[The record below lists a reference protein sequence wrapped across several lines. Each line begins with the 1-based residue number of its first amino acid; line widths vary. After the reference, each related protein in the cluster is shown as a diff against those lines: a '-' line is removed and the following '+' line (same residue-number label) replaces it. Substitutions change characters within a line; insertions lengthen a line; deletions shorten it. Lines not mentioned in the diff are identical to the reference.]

1 MLPFISFTPDVHGT
15 RIRLRTIIRLRWIAV
30 LGQAGT
36 VAAVYFA
43 LGFDLPIGLCALV
56 ILLSAFLNIY
66 LGTRYEGHLWL
77 KSGYASALLSYDVL
91 QLTALLYLTG
101 GLQNPFAFLILAP
114 VTVSASKQPVHLTLL
129 LGLLASAC
137 ITVLTVFHLP
147 LPWYLGETLILPL
160 TYIYGVWAAL
170 VSGAIFFAL
179 YARRIAKE
187 ARLMSDALAATEA
200 VLSRE
205 QSISA
210 LDGLAAAAAHELG
223 TPLSTIAIIATE
235 LLREMPSGG
244 PHGED
249 LKLLKSQ
256 TMRCRDILAKL
267 SAEGAN
273 EDDIVFSRLKI
284 SHLLEEVVEPYAVFD
299 IDIDVRVS
307 PADGTPDD
315 KVSAAEP
322 VFRRYPGLLYGLGN
336 IVENAADFA
345 NDRVDIRA
353 SWDKDTVTI
362 TITDDGPGFAPEI
375 RDRMGE
381 PYVTTREVRDTASS
395 TASTGDGNGLGLGFF
410 IAKTLLERSGG
421 RFNFFNRQSPAEGAV
436 VEITWPRDQIEAGN
450 NPIGALTS

>member
-1 MLPFISFTPDVHGT
+1 MHPFFPFTPDVHGSQL
-15 RIRLRTIIRLRWIAV
+15 RLRTIIRLRWIAV
-30 LGQAGT
+30 LGQAIT

-43 LGFDLPIGLCALV
+43 LGFNLPIGLCALV
-56 ILLSAFLNIY
+56 ISLSAWLNIY
-66 LGTRYEGHLWL
+66 LSTRYEGHLWL

-101 GLQNPFAFLILAP
+101 GLQNPFAFLIVAP
-114 VTVSASKQPVHLTLL
+114 VTVSASKQPVRLTIF
-129 LGLLASAC
+129 LGVLASVC
-137 ITVLTVFHLP
+137 ITALTVFHLP
-147 LPWYLGETLILPL
+147 LPWYPGETLILPL

-179 YARRIAKE
+179 YARRISKE

-205 QSISA
+205 QSMSA

-223 TPLSTIAIIATE
+223 TPLSTIAVIATE
-235 LLREMPSGG
+235 LLREMPAGSPQGD
-244 PHGED
+244 D

-256 TMRCRDILAKL
+256 AMRCRDILAKL
-267 SAEGAN
+267 SSGGAD
-273 EDDIVFSRLKI
+273 EDDIVLSRLPV

-307 PADGTPDD
+307 PAGSAKKD
-315 KVSAAEP
+315 KESASEP
-322 VFRRYPGLLYGLGN
+322 VFRRNPGLLYGLGN

-345 NDRVDIRA
+345 KDRVDIRA

-362 TITDDGPGFAPEI
+362 TIADDGPGFAPEI
-375 RDRMGE
+375 RNRMGE
-381 PYVTTREVRDTASS
+381 PYVTTRAARDPASG
-395 TASTGDGNGLGLGFF
+395 TGSTGDGNGLGLGFF
-410 IAKTLLERSGG
+410 IAKTLLERSGA
-421 RFNFFNRQSPAEGAV
+421 RLNFSNRPSPAEGAV

-450 NPIGALTS
+450 STMGAVIS